1 MLAAESLRIA
11 FAHRPVL
18 DGLDASFSPGTITA
32 IVGPNGVGKTTLLRA
47 LLGVLSP
54 HAGCVTLD
62 GTPIPSI
69 PHRQR
74 ARRLAYLPHA
84 PGVSFGFSTAQV
96 VAMGRP
102 ARRSTPDQL
111 RAALDRV
118 GLAGRMHDPFGVLS
132 AGQRQRVSLARA
144 IHQLGVLD
152 HPPPET
158 PADAVPTRVLLADE
172 PTSAMD
178 PAHEIRAA
186 ELLSELAKRRVA
198 VVAVLHDLTLA
209 ARLASHALLLAPGG
223 RSFRAG
229 PVAEVLA
236 PDALEA
242 IFGTP
247 FIELADPRVG
257 RALLTA
263 P

>member
-11 FAHRPVL
+11 FADRPVL
-18 DGLDASFSPGTITA
+18 DGLSATFAPGTITA

-54 HAGCVTLD
+54 HTGRVTLD
-62 GTPIPSI
+62 AEPVSSI

-84 PGVSFGFSTAQV
+84 PAVSFGFSTGQV

-118 GLAGRMHDPFGVLS
+118 GLADRIDDPFGVLS

-152 HPPPET
+152 HAPP
-158 PADAVPTRVLLADE
+158 DAPGPTRVLLADE

-186 ELLSELAKRRVA
+186 DLLCELAKRGVA

-209 ARLASHALLLAPGG
+209 ARLATHALLLAPGG
-223 RSFRAG
+223 TAFGAG
-229 PVAEVLA
+229 PAREVLA

-242 IFGTP
+242 IFGTR
-247 FIELADPRVG
+247 FVELADPRVG